1 MDRIGASDERRRFA
15 DQLRA
20 ELRAGTLTLDELD
33 HHIVEHAMRLL
44 EGQPPELQDEVR
56 AFVESVFA
64 TDPRWLRYRERLR
77 QTVIAGEVLDGE

>member
-1 MDRIGASDERRRFA
+1 MDRIDASEERRRVA
-15 DQLRA
+15 HQLRA

-33 HHIVEHAMRLL
+33 RRIVEHAMRLL
-44 EGQPPELQDEVR
+44 EGQPVELQDEVR

-77 QTVIAGEVLDGE
+77 RKWVAGEALDGE